1 LPWILHNIRPN
12 AEERLKAIVF
22 IRKTLKLIV
31 DSAVNLLDDFNKLHG
46 INMTALTISKKVMTM
61 SLLLLIASA
70 VLIYSVMQLFA
81 LPVMQQ
87 QVQNEARAQVAA
99 TANELRVALA
109 DAASLTQ
116 SLAGLAESLPLE
128 QQAFAKYFPAL
139 VDKFSDGNI
148 AGGGIWPEPNAFAA
162 STERHSFFWARGSDG
177 GITLL
182 DDYNDPNG
190 SGYHNEGWYQ
200 VGRSLKA
207 GECAWSEA
215 YQDPISKV
223 PMVTCTVAIQ
233 REGAYWGVATV
244 DLMLSGLTQ
253 LFTRQNKM
261 TGGYSFAIDQTEQI
275 VSFPQL
281 RSQSL
286 AMTPL
291 NKAVNRDVSLQPL
304 AEALRLGSEMSA
316 MAAGVTPG
324 DSSILIL
331 QKLEQLD
338 WTVGMLLPDSVAQQP
353 VQKLAMSLYLTMIP
367 ALLIFV
373 AIFVWYSRVVLG
385 WIKETTG
392 QIKLLVS
399 GDSSASLEIRTMDE
413 IGQLKEA
420 VNEYGSYLNSL
431 LGDIGVEAKG
441 ISTES
446 DSLSDLSVTLSK
458 RATSQMDESSVLAA
472 AIHEMSASARDVAQ
486 NTDDAAETAES
497 AEALVS
503 HGRELATQNGKAVLE
518 LAGALDETA
527 TVIDRLSADSQ
538 KVGAVLDVI
547 KAISAQTNLL
557 ALNAAIEAAR
567 AGDHGRGFAVVA
579 DEVRTLAAKT
589 QDSAA
594 EIENMI
600 VQLQEAAE
608 NGVEVIND
616 SKSLSS
622 ASIARSATVVESFE
636 NIVEAFGN
644 INQRTALIKVTA
656 NEQAK
661 VTDEIHELAERIHKI
676 SEQNSEDA
684 GKLTEM
690 SLVSSD
696 ASQRLY
702 QLSRH

>member
-1 LPWILHNIRPN
+1 
-12 AEERLKAIVF
+12 
-22 IRKTLKLIV
+22 
-31 DSAVNLLDDFNKLHG
+31 
-46 INMTALTISKKVMTM
+46 
-61 SLLLLIASA
+61 
-70 VLIYSVMQLFA
+70 
-81 LPVMQQ
+81 
-87 QVQNEARAQVAA
+87 
-99 TANELRVALA
+99 
-109 DAASLTQ
+109 
-116 SLAGLAESLPLE
+116 
-128 QQAFAKYFPAL
+128 
-139 VDKFSDGNI
+139 
-148 AGGGIWPEPNAFAA
+148 
-162 STERHSFFWARGSDG
+162 
-177 GITLL
+177 
-182 DDYNDPNG
+182 
-190 SGYHNEGWYQ
+190 
-200 VGRSLKA
+200 
-207 GECAWSEA
+207 
-215 YQDPISKV
+215 
-223 PMVTCTVAIQ
+223 
-233 REGAYWGVATV
+233 
-244 DLMLSGLTQ
+244 
-253 LFTRQNKM
+253 
-261 TGGYSFAIDQTEQI
+261 
-275 VSFPQL
+275 
-281 RSQSL
+281 
-286 AMTPL
+286 
-291 NKAVNRDVSLQPL
+291 
-304 AEALRLGSEMSA
+304 
-316 MAAGVTPG
+316 
-324 DSSILIL
+324 
-331 QKLEQLD
+331 
-338 WTVGMLLPDSVAQQP
+338 
-353 VQKLAMSLYLTMIP
+353 MIP